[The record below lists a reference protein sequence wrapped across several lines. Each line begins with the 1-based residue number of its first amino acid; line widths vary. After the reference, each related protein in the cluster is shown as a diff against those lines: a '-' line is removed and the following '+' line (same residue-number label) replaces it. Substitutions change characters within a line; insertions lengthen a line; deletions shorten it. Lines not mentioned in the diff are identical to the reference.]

1 MKTPLSRRAAVATA
15 AVAAAASL
23 VAGVGIVSASEETPA
38 LGCSGDQQYGFA
50 GWGFGMH
57 DTGAI
62 VNSASNAA
70 PRLPSSRSLPVDI
83 AAGTY
88 TIDTASYDGDDDR
101 VDETAQPV
109 EQFVLQFLDVGGSV
123 IATTG
128 ATPDLADNVAE
139 AWWTGGVG
147 QVTLDRAA
155 TTVRALHVQAGGSDG
170 YANSVM
176 PVCVG
181 VTLVAPPTTQPP
193 TTSLSPTTTLPTTTL
208 PTTTLAPTT
217 SAATEVLAVQESEPA
232 TPVTAT
238 PQFNG

>member
-1 MKTPLSRRAAVATA
+1 M
-15 AVAAAASL
+15 
-23 VAGVGIVSASEETPA
+23 
-38 LGCSGDQQYGFA
+38 
-50 GWGFGMH
+50 
-57 DTGAI
+57 
-62 VNSASNAA
+62 
-70 PRLPSSRSLPVDI
+70 
-83 AAGTY
+83 
-88 TIDTASYDGDDDR
+88 DDR
-101 VDETAQPV
+101 ATTDDKHVRVIVGA
-109 EQFVLQFLDVGGSV
+109 LQILDVGGSV

-208 PTTTLAPTT
+208 APTT
-217 SAATEVLAVQESEPA
+217 SAATEGLAVQESEPA

-238 PQFNG
+238 PQFTG